1 MADPAPLLTLIDA
14 SGFIFRAYHA
24 IQSLSTSRGVPTNA
38 VYGFTRMLLKTIRE
52 LQPTHLALCFD
63 KESRSGRQ
71 EIDPSY
77 KANRPGPPEDLI
89 PQFELI
95 RRVVKVLQVPV
106 LEYAGWEAD
115 DVIATLVRAARA
127 QGYRVQVVTG
137 DKDMVQLVDEQV
149 SALRPDV

>member
-24 IQSLSTSRGVPTNA
+24 IQSLSTSLGVPTNA
-38 VYGFTRMLLKTIRE
+38 VYGFTRMLLKTMRE

-71 EIDPSY
+71 EIDPTY
-77 KANRPGPPEDLI
+77 KANRPGPPPDLV
-89 PQFELI
+89 PQFDLV
-95 RRVVKVLQVPV
+95 RRVVEVLQVPV

-115 DVIATLVRAARA
+115 DVIATLVRAARE

-137 DKDMVQLVDEQV
+137 D
-149 SALRPDV
+149 